1 MLNITENESMTRLFL
16 FIYIILVSLNSI
28 KAEEQWRL
36 EKDKGGIK
44 IWTRKTPNSNLKEFK
59 AISTFNVSSDKITSL
74 FRKVT
79 SYEKWSYKV
88 EPGSVKII
96 KKISEND
103 FYLYNVI
110 SAPLIKK
117 RDIISHVRI
126 NSPDANGVI
135 LINMD
140 AASDLMAEKEDCV
153 RIKKM
158 KAFFKITPLGNN
170 KVQLEHQ
177 ANSSPG
183 GNIPDFMTNM
193 EAVDAPFYMFEKIK
207 ELLGISS

>member
-1 MLNITENESMTRLFL
+1 MLNIAENNSMTRFFL
-16 FIYIILVSLNSI
+16 FITILITGLNSLR
-28 KAEEQWRL
+28 AEEQWRL
-36 EKDKGGIK
+36 EKDKNGIK
-44 IWTRKTPNSNLKEFK
+44 IWTRKTPNSNLKEYK
-59 AISTFNVSSDKITSL
+59 AISTFNVSSDKITGL
-74 FRKVT
+74 FRKVS

-96 KKISEND
+96 KKISDND

-110 SAPLIKK
+110 AAPLIKK
-117 RDIISHVRI
+117 RDVISHVRI

-140 AASDLMAEKEDCV
+140 AASDSVAEKEDGV

-170 KVQLEHQ
+170 KIQLEHQ

-193 EAVDAPFYMFEKIK
+193 GAVDAPFYMFEKIK
-207 ELLGISS
+207 ELLGVP

>member
-1 MLNITENESMTRLFL
+1 MLNIAENNSMTRFFL
-16 FIYIILVSLNSI
+16 FITILITGLNSLR
-28 KAEEQWRL
+28 AEEQWRL
-36 EKDKGGIK
+36 EKDKNGIK
-44 IWTRKTPNSNLKEFK
+44 IWTRKTPNSNLKEYK
-59 AISTFNVSSDKITSL
+59 AISTFNVSSDKITGL
-74 FRKVT
+74 FRKVS

-96 KKISEND
+96 KKISDND

-110 SAPLIKK
+110 AAPLIKK
-117 RDIISHVRI
+117 RDVISHVRI

-140 AASDLMAEKEDCV
+140 AASDLVAEKEDCV

-170 KVQLEHQ
+170 KIQLEHQ

-193 EAVDAPFYMFEKIK
+193 GAVDAPFYMFEKIK
-207 ELLGISS
+207 ELLGVP

>member
-1 MLNITENESMTRLFL
+1 MLNIEENNSMTRFFL
-16 FIYIILVSLNSI
+16 FITILITGLNSLR
-28 KAEEQWRL
+28 AEEQWRL
-36 EKDKGGIK
+36 EKDKNGIK
-44 IWTRKTPNSNLKEFK
+44 IWTRKTPNSNLKEYK
-59 AISTFNVSSDKITSL
+59 AISTFNVSSDKITGL
-74 FRKVT
+74 FRKVS

-96 KKISEND
+96 KKISDND

-110 SAPLIKK
+110 AAPLIKK
-117 RDIISHVRI
+117 RDVISHVRI

-140 AASDLMAEKEDCV
+140 AASDLVAEKEDCV

-170 KVQLEHQ
+170 KIQLEHQ

-193 EAVDAPFYMFEKIK
+193 GVIDAPFYMFEKIK
-207 ELLGISS
+207 ELLGV

>member
-1 MLNITENESMTRLFL
+1 MLNIEENNSMTRFFL
-16 FIYIILVSLNSI
+16 FITILITGLNCLR
-28 KAEEQWRL
+28 AEEQWRL
-36 EKDKGGIK
+36 EKDKNGIK
-44 IWTRKTPNSNLKEFK
+44 IWTRKTPNSNLKEYK
-59 AISTFNVSSDKITSL
+59 AISTFNVSSDKITGL
-74 FRKVT
+74 FRKVS

-96 KKISEND
+96 KKISDND

-110 SAPLIKK
+110 AAPLIKK
-117 RDIISHVRI
+117 RDVISHVRI

-140 AASDLMAEKEDCV
+140 AASDLVAEKEDCV

-170 KVQLEHQ
+170 KIQLEHQ

-193 EAVDAPFYMFEKIK
+193 GVIDAPFYMFEKIK
-207 ELLGISS
+207 ELLGVS

>member
-1 MLNITENESMTRLFL
+1 MLNIEENNSMTRFFL
-16 FIYIILVSLNSI
+16 FITILITGLNSLR
-28 KAEEQWRL
+28 AEEQWHL
-36 EKDKGGIK
+36 EKDKNGIK
-44 IWTRKTPNSNLKEFK
+44 IWTRKTPNSNLKEYK
-59 AISTFNVSSDKITSL
+59 AISTFNVSCDKITGL
-74 FRKVT
+74 FRKVS

-96 KKISEND
+96 KKISDND

-110 SAPLIKK
+110 AAPLIKK
-117 RDIISHVRI
+117 RDVISHVRI

-140 AASDLMAEKEDCV
+140 AASDLVAEKEDCV

-170 KVQLEHQ
+170 KIQLEHQ

-193 EAVDAPFYMFEKIK
+193 GAVDAPFYMFEKIK
-207 ELLGISS
+207 ELLGVL